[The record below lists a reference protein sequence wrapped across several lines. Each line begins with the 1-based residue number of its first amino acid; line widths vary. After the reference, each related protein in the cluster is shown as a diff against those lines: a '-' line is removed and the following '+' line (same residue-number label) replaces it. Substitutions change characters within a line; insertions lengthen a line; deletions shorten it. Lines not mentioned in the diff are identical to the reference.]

1 MKSSPLPAA
10 KPPPRCE
17 HEFFSTLVK
26 FSRLPEQDRY
36 DIFFGHLDIQ
46 KSKNSNSELS
56 LRVIN
61 TGRPR
66 RFPCNDTMPRTAPM

>member
-10 KPPPRCE
+10 KLPSRCE
-17 HEFFSTLVK
+17 HEFFSTPVK

-46 KSKNSNSELS
+46 KSKTSNDELS
-56 LRVIN
+56 LLAIIA
-61 TGRPR
+61 GRLR

>member
-10 KPPPRCE
+10 KPPSRCE
-17 HEFFSTLVK
+17 DEFFSTAVK

-46 KSKNSNSELS
+46 KSKTSNDELS
-56 LRVIN
+56 LLVIIAS
-61 TGRPR
+61 RLR
-66 RFPCNDTMPRTAPM
+66 RFPCNDSTPRTAPM